1 MALGASLAESNP
13 LKAKAFREEDM
24 RWAKISDLSRSV
36 ARLSVFSVSLSH
48 ILARAEEL
56 GIIPE
61 DRELIQSL
69 VLKIAQFLFSQATR
83 VTTAVFRE
91 RRQLAFHKLGFKE
104 SDNSFVEALPLHG
117 PFLFAGQLLDS
128 VDQRISMR
136 KRAATLASQLRPPRR
151 GASSS
156 FRASTSAE
164 ASFRAGHNYR
174 RQMARQPAWRG
185 SGSARGR
192 SAVRGQHSASSSF
205 RGRGRGSQ
213 RRPSIF

>member
-24 RWAKISDLSRSV
+24 RWTRISQLSRSV

-48 ILARAEEL
+48 LLARADL

-69 VLKIAQFLFSQATR
+69 LLKISQFLFSQATR

-117 PFLFAGQLLDS
+117 PYLFAGQLLDS

-136 KRAATLASQLRPPRR
+136 KRAATLASQLRLPRR

-156 FRASTSAE
+156 SRASTSAE
-164 ASFRAGHNYR
+164 TPFRGSSTR
-174 RQMARQPAWRG
+174 RQSTWRQA
-185 SGSARGR
+185 GSARGR
-192 SAVRGQHSASSSF
+192 PAFRGQRHGPSSF
-205 RGRGRGSQ
+205 RGRGRGSAASS
-213 RRPSIF
+213 RRPSLF